1 MTKARPKASKN
12 RRPFSAIH
20 VEASTPLVLEDE
32 PEGAKTPRRR
42 SNPEVFL
49 DDSEYQAELKTLA
62 AKNRGLSDY
71 ELRVELKRILKD
83 RAVKALTQME
93 EANRKELFKSVIK
106 PTTEKEK
113 PVNRLYMIK
122 GRRYIRPI
130 LVCELSYDEIG
141 MANRTTG

>member
-1 MTKARPKASKN
+1 M
-12 RRPFSAIH
+12 
-20 VEASTPLVLEDE
+20 
-32 PEGAKTPRRR
+32 
-42 SNPEVFL
+42 
-49 DDSEYQAELKTLA
+49 KTLA

-130 LVCELSYDEIG
+130 LVCVSCYSAVRYALI
-141 MANRTTG
+141 AR